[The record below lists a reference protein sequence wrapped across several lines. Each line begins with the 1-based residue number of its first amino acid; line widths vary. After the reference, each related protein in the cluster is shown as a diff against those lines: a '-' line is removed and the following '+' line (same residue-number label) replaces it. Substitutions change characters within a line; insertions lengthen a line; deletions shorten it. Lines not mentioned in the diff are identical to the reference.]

1 MRWSSPSWWDEPL
14 HLELAEIMDDLDDGW
29 TGSPAWRE
37 TPEPAQI
44 G

>member
-14 HLELAEIMDDLDDGW
+14 HLEMAEIMDDLDDGW
-29 TGSPAWRE
+29 TGPASWRD
-37 TPEPAQI
+37 PHPAQI